1 VIRRGEIWWAS
12 LPDAAGSGP
21 GFRRPVLVVQA
32 NGFNDSAIRTVI
44 CAVITANL
52 RLAKAP
58 GNVHLGRRAS
68 GLSKESVVNV
78 SQLITLDKRFLTE
91 RAARLAPAA
100 LRNVEAGLRLALAL

>member
-1 VIRRGEIWWAS
+1 VIRRGEIWWAA

-58 GNVHLGRRAS
+58 GNVHLSRRAS

-78 SQLITLDKRFLTE
+78 SQLITLDKPFLTE